1 MHLVIHLRGQRLP
14 TACLGYLL
22 LSTDPLQAVVSTPL
36 QYYLTMNPLD
46 RTLGAGAESSGGSQD
61 CNALVLTTEATISV
75 FSSAL
80 GVLLGEALE
89 VLSEVDP
96 SRVDMFCNPEW

>member
-1 MHLVIHLRGQRLP
+1 MLKGFGQICEVRSGFHSGVRTFP
-14 TACLGYLL
+14 IASPFAT
-22 LSTDPLQAVVSTPL
+22 V
-36 QYYLTMNPLD
+36 PLD